1 MWSVAITTPK
11 CEFDAAQDLGAQGV
25 ETFLPYTV
33 EKTRVRLPVRGRA
46 VYKVQTL
53 QKPRWPG
60 YLFTRSVDR
69 IDSRFVR
76 RLVSFGGEPAHVSDK
91 VMDTLRRGCLPC
103 GRIVYQASLYAVGD
117 ILRLIAPSPLAGRSG
132 VVLRL
137 DDNSVVLSVGAHSV
151 ASPYAEVA

>member
-25 ETFLPYTV
+25 ETFLPYTI
-33 EKTRVRLPVRGRA
+33 EKARVRLPVRGRA

-53 QKPRWPG
+53 QKPRWSG
-60 YLFTRSVDR
+60 YLFVSQRLE
-69 IDSRFVR
+69 SRFIR

-103 GRIVYQASLYAVGD
+103 GRIVHHFVVGD